1 MLMVGL
7 QGSGKTTTAAKLA
20 LHLRKQGHRSL
31 LIAADTRRPAAM
43 DQLEALGK
51 QLDVPVYR
59 EEAGPDD
66 APRVAANGL
75 KRAREMGV
83 AWAIVDTGGRLHV
96 DDALMEELVVMKAAL
111 DPAEVL
117 LVVDAMTGQDAVNA
131 AAAFNERIGLTGLV
145 LSKLDGDSRGGAALS
160 ATQVTGVPVK
170 FAGIS
175 EQLDGLEVFH
185 PERMASRILG
195 MGDIVTL
202 VERVQEQTTEEEAA
216 EMERKLRR
224 AQFDLDD
231 FLKQLRALQKMGPL
245 SSLLEMLPGA
255 GKMRAQLPPGGVDE
269 RRVRRIEAIISSM
282 TMWERQHPE
291 RINGSRRRRVAQGS
305 GTTPSDINQLL
316 AQFREM
322 QKMLKQLASGRPNAL
337 GALAEHPQAA
347 VQGVVNHLDRIG
359 EQRADRGFDLPQQ
372 IDDLFGVGRCLVKDV
387 LEERTV
393 ITIQRVNF
401 FPEGLVVAIISEPD
415 ALTRDLVG
423 VGGADA
429 PSRRADLARPPD
441 LLVRQVHE
449 LVVRR
454 NEVGIFGKM
463 KTRAH
468 LNPSG
473 LQRFDFL
480 LQDDRIDHQTVADHA
495 LNARVEHAGGN
506 EVQDRLFIVDDDRVA
521 GIVPALIT
529 RHEIGLARDH
539 IDDLPLALVAPL
551 ASNNNHQRHCGIAP
565 LASSPAWYKPWQDR
579 DPCRGR
585 ATFFGSE
592 LIVGSGKMR

>member
-1 MLMVGL
+1 MFDTLTDKLTAVFTSLGNKGRLTEADVDAALREVRLALLEADVNFKIARDFVDQIREKAIGGGVLKGISPGQQVIKLVHDQLVELLGSGAHPLVPHAAPPSVMLMVGL

-337 GALAEHPQAA
+337 GALAGAGAGGRPAT
-347 VQGVVNHLDRIG
+347 
-359 EQRADRGFDLPQQ
+359 RA
-372 IDDLFGVGRCLVKDV
+372 
-387 LEERTV
+387 ER
-393 ITIQRVNF
+393 
-401 FPEGLVVAIISEPD
+401 
-415 ALTRDLVG
+415 
-423 VGGADA
+423 
-429 PSRRADLARPPD
+429 RRA
-441 LLVRQVHE
+441 E
-449 LVVRR
+449 
-454 NEVGIFGKM
+454 
-463 KTRAH
+463 
-468 LNPSG
+468 
-473 LQRFDFL
+473 
-480 LQDDRIDHQTVADHA
+480 
-495 LNARVEHAGGN
+495 
-506 EVQDRLFIVDDDRVA
+506 
-521 GIVPALIT
+521 
-529 RHEIGLARDH
+529 
-539 IDDLPLALVAPL
+539 
-551 ASNNNHQRHCGIAP
+551 
-565 LASSPAWYKPWQDR
+565 
-579 DPCRGR
+579 RGR
-585 ATFFGSE
+585 
-592 LIVGSGKMR
+592 

>member
-1 MLMVGL
+1 MQGIECAERDPRRHIRGRVANRGREFPGLAAGPQLVHRTLSIRQALLGHRSIGPEPEKCAGGLHVREARGKERSRAADSALQLGGRSGLQQRPQRGRGIDVEDVGHGSALAVGPKFIEQFRGGAFRQAQPRRAPSPISLWQRRAGEFPRLSQPAQQIVQIVQEELTTLLGTERRNLDSQGHRPAPILLVGL

-131 AAAFNERIGLTGLV
+131 ATAFNERIGLTGLV

-337 GALAEHPQAA
+337 GALAGAGAA
-347 VQGVVNHLDRIG
+347 GRPAT
-359 EQRADRGFDLPQQ
+359 RA
-372 IDDLFGVGRCLVKDV
+372 
-387 LEERTV
+387 ER
-393 ITIQRVNF
+393 
-401 FPEGLVVAIISEPD
+401 
-415 ALTRDLVG
+415 
-423 VGGADA
+423 
-429 PSRRADLARPPD
+429 RRA
-441 LLVRQVHE
+441 
-449 LVVRR
+449 
-454 NEVGIFGKM
+454 K
-463 KTRAH
+463 
-468 LNPSG
+468 
-473 LQRFDFL
+473 
-480 LQDDRIDHQTVADHA
+480 
-495 LNARVEHAGGN
+495 
-506 EVQDRLFIVDDDRVA
+506 
-521 GIVPALIT
+521 
-529 RHEIGLARDH
+529 
-539 IDDLPLALVAPL
+539 
-551 ASNNNHQRHCGIAP
+551 
-565 LASSPAWYKPWQDR
+565 
-579 DPCRGR
+579 RGR
-585 ATFFGSE
+585 
-592 LIVGSGKMR
+592 